1 MSKSFWLLSAGL
13 AAMSAAPAF
22 AQNDAVGQPDS
33 TSAASGAVQQEGSA
47 QATASTDDQTGAIII
62 TATRRASP
70 LADVPVAV
78 SAITAES
85 MQNSGASDLRQL
97 NQVTPS
103 LYVSSTS
110 SEAGAGGAGIRGI
123 RTVGDNPGL
132 ESSVATFI
140 DGVYRSRA
148 GIGLTELGPVERVE
162 ILRGPQGT
170 LFGRNASAGLIN
182 VVTARPRR
190 EMEAYGEASYG
201 NYDYYRLGAGIT
213 GPLGETLAGR
223 LDGIYLHRDGFLK
236 DVISGR
242 RVNNRDR
249 YLVRGKLLFE
259 PSDDVSLLLI
269 GDYAKRDEEC
279 CAATYLP
286 ARDAVANG
294 DGTVQFVPSSTAAI
308 IRGLTSMVPGAGQGQ
323 IIDDTFARRVAITPG
338 RDFRSDVE
346 DWGLSAE
353 ANIEFGAATLTS
365 ITGYRDYHLTRG
377 LDGDFNNLD
386 IIARPGDGN
395 ASNDFKTFT
404 QEVRLQGT
412 AFGGVLDW
420 LIGGYYA
427 NETLKVSDNLEYG
440 ADYNQFAA
448 ARVAGLSPALGAFP
462 LFGFQNLNGFT
473 QAFVGSLLAN
483 NPAFAGVPA
492 FARPLVVNAVA
503 SQVVNVPL
511 SGASID
517 DDYRQKSRNFALFT
531 HNIFNVTDKLSVTLG
546 ARYTSER
553 KTLDA
558 ELNSTSPCGDYVGN
572 INRLRAL
579 AAAAAA
585 NPGGN
590 FGLNPAIAALANIL
604 GGPSGGIYTAGAPL
618 VCVINS
624 ANGSF
629 SDKKKESEWSG
640 TAVLSYKP
648 TDDLMV
654 YGSYSRGYKAGGFN
668 LDRAPLFSPVTL
680 GSTTDLDVLKFD
692 PEKVDSF
699 EIGAKFDGR
708 RIDVNVAA
716 FYQMFKSF
724 QLNTFDGTNFFVT
737 DIRGCKD
744 DLGDRDEDITPGNS
758 ICNETR
764 SGVVSKGVEVEAF
777 MYPAPDLTIATGVT
791 VASTRYRHDLA
802 GTPSFYQPANGNSL
816 IPPLFLLP
824 GSRVSNAPEYV
835 VTGSASWTPQVSAG
849 LRGLL
854 YADFRY
860 QSEFNTGSDLFPEKG
875 QQGVMVVNA
884 RAGIGASD
892 RRWSLEL
899 WAQNLFDVDYKQVA
913 FNATLQG
920 SNTSYAQTA
929 QFGTRATQLFGAFLA
944 EPRTYGLTGRFR
956 F

>member
-1 MSKSFWLLSAGL
+1 MARSFWLMSAGIAAL
-13 AAMSAAPAF
+13 AASPAYAQDNTPEGQEQTPDTALAAPTTEAE
-22 AQNDAVGQPDS
+22 Q
-33 TSAASGAVQQEGSA
+33 
-47 QATASTDDQTGAIII
+47 DQTGAIII

-78 SAITAES
+78 SAVTAET

-190 EMEAYGEASYG
+190 DQEAYGEASYG
-201 NYDYYRLGAGIT
+201 NFDYYRLGAGIT
-213 GPLGETLAGR
+213 GPLTESLAYR
-223 LDGIYLHRDGFLK
+223 VDGIYLHRDGFLK

-259 PSDDVSLLLI
+259 PSDDVSLLVT
-269 GDYAKRDEEC
+269 GDYTKRDEEC

-286 ARDAVANG
+286 ARDAVRNANG
-294 DGTVQFVPSSTAAI
+294 QLTFAPSSTAAI
-308 IRGLTSMVPGAGQGQ
+308 IRNLTSVVPGAGKGQ
-323 IIDDTFARRVAITPG
+323 ILDDTFARRIAITPG

-353 ANIEFGAATLTS
+353 ATIEFGPATLTS

-386 IIARPGDGN
+386 IIARAGDGD
-395 ASNDFKTFT
+395 SFNDFKTFT
-404 QEVRLQGT
+404 QELRLQGT
-412 AFGGVLDW
+412 AFDGVLDW
-420 LIGGYYA
+420 LVGGYYA
-427 NETLKVSDNLEYG
+427 DETLKVGDNIEYG

-448 ARVAGLSPALGAFP
+448 ARVAALSPALGAFP

-473 QAFVGSLLAN
+473 QAFVNSQLAT
-483 NPAFAGVPA
+483 NPAFAAVPA
-492 FARPLVVNAVA
+492 FARPLVVNAIA

-511 SGASID
+511 SGAAVD
-517 DDYRQKSRNFALFT
+517 DLYEQKSRNFALFT
-531 HNIFNVTDKLSVTLG
+531 HNIFNVTDRLSVTLG
-546 ARYTSER
+546 ARFTSER
-553 KTLDA
+553 KSLDA
-558 ELNSTSPCGDYVGN
+558 ELNSTSSCGAYVAN

-579 AAAAAA
+579 AAGAAA

-590 FGLNPAIAALANIL
+590 GGLNAAIAGLAGALAAP
-604 GGPSGGIYTAGAPL
+604 GTGIYSAGAPL

-624 ANGSF
+624 VNGSF
-629 SDKKKESEWSG
+629 SDRKKESEWSG
-640 TAVLSYKP
+640 TAVLSYKA
-648 TDDLMV
+648 TDDLLV

-680 GSTTDLDVLKFD
+680 ASTNDLDVLKFD
-692 PEKVDSF
+692 PEKVDAF

-708 RIDVNVAA
+708 RFDLNVAA

-737 DIRGCKD
+737 DIRGCKN
-744 DLGDRDEDITPGNS
+744 DLGTTDEDLTFGNS
-758 ICNETR
+758 ICSETR
-764 SGVVSKGVEVEAF
+764 SGVVSRGVELEAF
-777 MYPAPDLTIATGVT
+777 MYPAPDFT
-791 VASTRYRHDLA
+791 VSAGFTLADTRYRRDLA

-816 IPPLFLLP
+816 IPALFLLP
-824 GSRVSNAPEYV
+824 GSRLSNAPEYV
-835 VTGSASWTPQVSAG
+835 VTGSASWTPEVSSN

-860 QSEFNTGSDLFPEKG
+860 QSEFNTGSDLFPEKV
-875 QQGVMVVNA
+875 QEGVMVVNA

-892 RRWSLEL
+892 RSWSLEL

-929 QFGTRATQLFGAFLA
+929 AFGTPATQLFGAFLA
-944 EPRTYGLTGRFR
+944 EPRTYGITGRFR